1 MSTTMVSVSVG
12 IDEASIV
19 SALQDLGEKL
29 DAADGEVILDFSLLR
44 RIDPGALLALEE
56 FADMADGKSAK
67 VVLRSVNVEIY
78 RVLKLVRLAKRFSY
92 VA

>member
-44 RIDPGALLALEE
+44 RIDPSALLALEE
-56 FADMADGKSAK
+56 FADVADGKAAK